1 MCACRLLLD
10 IQYNFNV
17 FVPLLLGLLV
27 KSTTK
32 LIQAAQEDVMPFSAS
47 RTWIGKGIITTI
59 VLFTNKMAPGV
70 WAVGR
75 GGC

>member
-17 FVPLLLGLLV
+17 FAPLLLGLLV

-47 RTWIGKGIITTI
+47 RTWIGKGIVTTI
-59 VLFTNKMAPGV
+59 VLFTNNMGC
-70 WAVGR
+70 
-75 GGC
+75 GG